1 MILANVQKVQNLL
14 KYTFGI
20 VPIVAGLDKFTNLL
34 TDWSQYMSTGLIE
47 ALPVDIGIFMGI
59 IGVVEIAAGV
69 VVFVRTIIGGYIV
82 ALWLTLI
89 ALVLIFTGN
98 HFDVAVRDLVMA
110 IAALS
115 LVKLSD

>member
-1 MILANVQKVQNLL
+1 MAQI
-14 KYTFGI
+14 FH
-20 VPIVAGLDKFTNLL
+20 FW
-34 TDWSQYMSTGLIE
+34 WSQPSGSS
-47 ALPVDIGIFMGI
+47 
-59 IGVVEIAAGV
+59 
-69 VVFVRTIIGGYIV
+69 TIIGGYIV

-115 LVKLSD
+115 LVKLSE